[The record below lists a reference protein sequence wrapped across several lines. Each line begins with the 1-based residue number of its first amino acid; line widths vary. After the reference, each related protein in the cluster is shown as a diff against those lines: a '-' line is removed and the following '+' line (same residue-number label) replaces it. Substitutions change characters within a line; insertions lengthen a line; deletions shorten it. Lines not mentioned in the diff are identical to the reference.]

1 MIEITV
7 LIEETSENPQLI
19 TEHGL
24 SLLIKTKNHTILFD
38 AGQTGRF
45 TQNAKR
51 LGIDLSVVDI
61 AILSHAHYDHA
72 NGFPEFFKHNSHAPV
87 YADKH
92 VFGKCLSSDG
102 RDIGACPEL
111 LNSGRLILT
120 GDEYAI
126 DGELTLFTGNE
137 LPRRH
142 DMSAFGMKYANDGI
156 VSEEKFFHE
165 HYLKITD
172 EAGCVLIT
180 GCSHKGILN
189 ILDWCSPAPRA
200 VIGGFHFMSIR
211 LNENGREYLCGAA
224 NHLNALPT
232 DFYTCH
238 CTGDPQYDFLAE
250 RMPRLNHI
258 HAGDRVRL

>member
-7 LIEETSENPQLI
+7 LIEETTKKPQLI

-24 SLLIKTKNHTILFD
+24 SLLIKAENHTILFD

-45 TQNAKR
+45 TQNAKM
-51 LGIDLSVVDI
+51 LGIDLNAVDI

-72 NGFPEFFKHNSHAPV
+72 NGFPEFFRLNSHAPA
-87 YADKH
+87 YADRH
-92 VFGKCLSSDG
+92 IFGKCLSSDG

-120 GDEYAI
+120 DDEYII
-126 DGELTLFTGNE
+126 DDKLSLFTGNE

-142 DMSAFGMKYANDGI
+142 KMSAFGMKYVNDGA
-156 VSEEKFFHE
+156 VSEERFLHE
-165 HYLKITD
+165 HYLKITEESD
-172 EAGCVLIT
+172 YILIT

-200 VIGGFHFMSIR
+200 VIGGFHFMNIS
-211 LNENGREYLCGAA
+211 LNEDGREYLSDTA
-224 NHLNALPT
+224 NRLNALPT

-238 CTGDPQYDFLAE
+238 CTGDPQYDFLKE
-250 RMPRLNHI
+250 RMPRLNRI